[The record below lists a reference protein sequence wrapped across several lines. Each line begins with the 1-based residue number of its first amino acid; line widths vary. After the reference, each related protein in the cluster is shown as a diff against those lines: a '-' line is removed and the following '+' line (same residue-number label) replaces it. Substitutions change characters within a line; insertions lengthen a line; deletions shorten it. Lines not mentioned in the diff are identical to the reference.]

1 MQPRRR
7 AASALSMPAQSTPC
21 SATRGAGAAAKPAAQ
36 HGMCPSSRRMC
47 MGRPSAGAKPW
58 RESIRQRT
66 PTVACQR
73 RPRCRAFASAS
84 AHLAGIR
91 PTSRLPKCVAI
102 NVFPLLQSSHT
113 RLISRRG
120 AQKLHEPHWGFSPRD
135 CGHLFER
142 CVCVSACVPVCASVC
157 LPACLPACLSFTPY
171 ALLLH
176 GAGVSKFQTCSSRLS
191 LGSRATSPHGWMW
204 SIRVRCWAMSR
215 GTAPCMRRVPP
226 KQSSD
231 AVVALRTIVFKTLM
245 ADAARSPHL
254 LDLSRP
260 ACVPRGRPVRPG

>member
-7 AASALSMPAQSTPC
+7 AASALYMPAQSTPC

-102 NVFPLLQSSHT
+102 NVFPLPQSSHASLT
-113 RLISRRG
+113 SRRG

-142 CVCVSACVPVCASVC
+142 CVCVTVCVSVCLCVCLSAC
-157 LPACLPACLSFTPY
+157 LPACLP
-171 ALLLH
+171 
-176 GAGVSKFQTCSSRLS
+176 VSHIHHMHSCCTGQVCRSSR
-191 LGSRATSPHGWMW
+191 RA
-204 SIRVRCWAMSR
+204 VRDCRWDL
-215 GTAPCMRRVPP
+215 TPRR
-226 KQSSD
+226 
-231 AVVALRTIVFKTLM
+231 LM
-245 ADAARSPHL
+245 DGCGAF
-254 LDLSRP
+254 
-260 ACVPRGRPVRPG
+260 V